1 MGEPSLR
8 STQDAPHGDLLFSA
22 QLEGEWRVPR
32 QQSLLLTPSTR
43 PLRPRLWIDELAGEA
58 VAELF
63 GMLALRKTEDE
74 HVRVIAA
81 ERVRARA
88 ERKPFAE

>member
-1 MGEPSLR
+1 MGAQKAILVEVR
-8 STQDAPHGDLLFSA
+8 GDVLFSA

-32 QQSLLLTPSTR
+32 QQSLLLAPSTR

-58 VAELF
+58 VAKLF

-74 HVRVIAA
+74 HVDVVTA
-81 ERVRARA
+81 E
-88 ERKPFAE
+88 